1 MKDKKNKNKTNWYE
15 AMLGNGGAG
24 KARDKLK
31 GRKKQLDDKIRKAG
45 G

>member
-1 MKDKKNKNKTNWYE
+1 MKDKKNKSKSSWYE

-24 KARDKLK
+24 RARDALK
-31 GRKKQLDDKIRKAG
+31 GRKKNLNDKIRKAG